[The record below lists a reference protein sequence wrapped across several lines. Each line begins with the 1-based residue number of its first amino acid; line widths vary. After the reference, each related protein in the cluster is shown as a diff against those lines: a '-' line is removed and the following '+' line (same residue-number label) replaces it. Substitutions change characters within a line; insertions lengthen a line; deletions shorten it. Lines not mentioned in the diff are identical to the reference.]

1 MPSGYPF
8 VAYGLPHPVAKS
20 IHGYDEKFLEK
31 NGINPIKAYEKFR
44 DYAQDFPLVAHNLA
58 FDWNRALTGEY
69 ERLGID
75 PIGTRGFCTLMLSSC
90 LGACLEGQLGA
101 AVLPIVDVAEAE
113 VREIGNVDLVVKR
126 GNQLIGINTQFL
138 ALLSV
143 LGSASEL
150 NRRRNAVI
158 LGCGEFCKVALCAL
172 RRIGLLDITVFSDSL
187 PLLRKLP
194 WARKTTHSS
203 SLDPVDIAIICEA
216 NLPIPPLHPHALVL
230 DLTEREGHWER
241 ECWFYGAEDLRTWRL
256 WHQARELTGAHVDF
270 AWVRAHK

>member
-1 MPSGYPF
+1 MSDQ
-8 VAYGLPHPVAKS
+8 ALRRLHILS
-20 IHGYDEKFLEK
+20 DQ
-31 NGINPIKAYEKFR
+31 INPPQDLPYSLFAFGFKGNCEVLGFYNALLQALRLPCHFR
-44 DYAQDFPLVAHNLA
+44 PHASESLSEVLQGL
-58 FDWNRALTGEY
+58 RA
-69 ERLGID
+69 
-75 PIGTRGFCTLMLSSC
+75 SSC